1 MTIRPGVPGAGE
13 GIGMAEDFDYII
25 VGAGSSGC
33 VLANRLSA
41 DPANRVLLIEAGG
54 RNADWLV
61 PIPKG
66 FSKLVLDPA
75 HCDHYAVGQPRGNGV
90 DVKEG
95 WVRGR
100 GLGGSSAINGMIYVR
115 GQPKDFDSWSEL
127 AGPEWSWAEMSQV
140 YRAIEDHDL
149 GDDGVRGAGGPLK
162 ISAGTMRYPLAERLI
177 EAGEQMGLARKD
189 DLNREDQEGVGYF
202 THNIRKGRRQSS
214 AVAFLNPVRNRRNLV
229 ISTDTLVEKVLFEG
243 RRAVGVAALVKGR
256 QVTFRCR
263 GEVILSAGAM
273 ESPRILQLSGIGP
286 GELLN
291 SLGIPVMQDSPDV
304 GARMLEHLGF
314 TATYRLKGDKGLNH
328 RFRGI
333 GLLGSMIQYVAT
345 HTGPLATG
353 PLEVGAFVKVHPQ
366 ARHPDVQL
374 YLGGSTMV
382 RPEGEN
388 SANPL
393 PKVES
398 KPGMSIYAQALQ
410 LTSEGTIRITS
421 IDPRAPLDIRPNW
434 LSTDYDKEVVVAMM
448 RYIRRYMAQP
458 AIAPFIERP
467 TGPHGRV
474 ETDEEIL
481 DMFYRQATCGTHGVR
496 STRMG
501 KDDTAVLDSRCRVRG
516 VDALRVVDC
525 GSMPGLPCG
534 NTNAPAMAVG
544 WRAADL
550 ILEDKRLRNAA

>member
-1 MTIRPGVPGAGE
+1 ME
-13 GIGMAEDFDYII
+13 AEFDYII
-25 VGAGSSGC
+25 VGAGSAGC

-41 DPANRVLLIEAGG
+41 DPACRVLLIEAGG
-54 RNADWLV
+54 ENKSYLV

-66 FSKLVLDPA
+66 FSKLVLDPK

-115 GQPKDFDSWSEL
+115 GQPKDFDSWTEL
-127 AGPEWSWAEMSQV
+127 AGPEWNWEHMKRA
-140 YRAIEDHDL
+140 YRSIEDHDL

-189 DLNREDQEGVGYF
+189 DLNREEQEGVGYF

-214 AVAFLNPVRNRRNLV
+214 AHAFLNPIRGRRNLV
-229 ISTDTLVEKVLFEG
+229 ISTHTIVEHVIFEG
-243 RRAVGVAALVKGR
+243 RRAVGVAAQVKGGPA
-256 QVTFRCR
+256 TFRCQ

-286 GELLN
+286 GDLLQ
-291 SLGIPVMQDSPDV
+291 SLGIEVLQDSPDV

-328 RFRGI
+328 RFRGL
-333 GLLGSMIQYVAT
+333 GLIGSMVQYVAT
-345 HTGPLATG
+345 GTGPLATG
-353 PLEVGAFVKVHPQ
+353 PLEVGAFVKCHPKAQ
-366 ARHPDVQL
+366 HPDVQL
-374 YLGGSTMV
+374 YLGGATMV

-388 SANPL
+388 AANPL
-393 PKVES
+393 PIVEK
-398 KPGMSIYAQALQ
+398 KPGMSIYGQALQ

-421 IDPRAPLDIRPNW
+421 RDPRGPLDIKPNW

-458 AIAPFIERP
+458 AIAPFIERE
-467 TGPHGRV
+467 TGPQKHAHS
-474 ETDEEIL
+474 DEEVL

-501 KDDTAVLDSRCRVRG
+501 KDATAVLDSRCRVRG
-516 VDALRVVDC
+516 VDGLRVVDC
-525 GSMPGLPCG
+525 GAMPGLPCG
-534 NTNAPAMAVG
+534 NTNAPAMAFG
-544 WRAADL
+544 WRAAEL
-550 ILEDKRLRNAA
+550 ILEDRRLRNAA

>member
-1 MTIRPGVPGAGE
+1 MEEV
-13 GIGMAEDFDYII
+13 FDYII

-33 VLANRLSA
+33 VLANRLSQ

-54 RNADWLV
+54 RNNHYLV

-66 FSKLVLDPA
+66 FSKLVLDPQ
-75 HCDHYAVGQPRGNGV
+75 HCSYYAVGQPRGNGV

-115 GQPKDFDSWSEL
+115 GQPRDYDSWADM
-127 AGPEWSWAEMSQV
+127 AGPEWGWSQMKQAF
-140 YRAIEDHDL
+140 RSIEDHDL
-149 GDDGVRGAGGPLK
+149 GDDGIRGAGGPLK
-162 ISAGTMRYPLAERLI
+162 ISAGTLRYPLAERLI
-177 EAGEQMGLARKD
+177 EAGEQMGLTRKD

-202 THNIRKGRRQSS
+202 THNIRNGRRQSS
-214 AVAFLNPVRNRRNLV
+214 AVAFLDPIRGRRNLT
-229 ISTDTLVEKVLFEG
+229 ISTDTLVEKILFEG
-243 RRAVGVAALVKGR
+243 RRAVGVACRVNGR
-256 QVTFRCR
+256 SVIFRCR
-263 GEVILSAGAM
+263 GEIILSAGAM

-286 GELLN
+286 GDLLS
-291 SLGIPVMQDSPDV
+291 SLGIAVLQDSPDV

-314 TATYRLKGDKGLNH
+314 TSTYLLKGDRGLNH
-328 RFRGI
+328 RLRGI
-333 GLLGSMIQYVAT
+333 GLLASMIQYVTT

-353 PLEVGAFVKVHPQ
+353 PLEVGAFVKAHPQ
-366 ARHPDVQL
+366 AQHPDVQL
-374 YLGGSTMV
+374 YLGGATMV

-388 SANPL
+388 AANPL
-393 PKVES
+393 PIVE
-398 KPGMSIYAQALQ
+398 KRPGMSVYAQMLQ

-421 IDPRAPLDIRPNW
+421 TDPTAPLDIKPNW
-434 LSTDYDKEVVVAMM
+434 LSTDYDKEMAIATM

-458 AIAPFIERP
+458 AIAPFIERI
-467 TGPHGRV
+467 TGPTAKG
-474 ETDEEIL
+474 ESDEEIL
-481 DMFYRQATCGTHGVR
+481 EMFYNQATCGTHGVR

-534 NTNAPAMAVG
+534 NTNGPAMAFG
-544 WRAADL
+544 WRAAEL
-550 ILEDKRLRNAA
+550 ILDDKRLRNAA